1 MKKQFVIAMLL
12 AAGFWTAG
20 CEKKQD
26 TETTTTT
33 TEQTASVSTVATND
47 PATNPNV
54 ASAEPVNPN
63 APKPVMTFKE
73 TEHDF
78 GTIKQDKKVQHTFSF
93 TNTGK
98 SPLVIESAT
107 ATCGCTVPEW
117 PKEPIAPGA
126 TGSIKVEFDPTGKVG
141 QQSKQITITANT
153 DPQVNQLIIKTNITA
168 SVPTAGA
175 DGPVRTN

>member
-20 CEKKQD
+20 CEKTKE
-26 TETTTTT
+26 TETATTT
-33 TEQTASVSTVATND
+33 TEEIAPVTTVATND

-78 GTIKQDKKVQHTFSF
+78 GTIKQDKKVQHTFMF

-98 SPLVIESAT
+98 SPLVIENAS

-126 TGSIKVEFDPTGKVG
+126 TGKITVEFDPAGKVG

-153 DPQVNQLIIKTNITA
+153 DPQVNQLIIKTNIEGM
-168 SVPTAGA
+168 VPQAGA
-175 DGPVRTN
+175 SGPVRTN